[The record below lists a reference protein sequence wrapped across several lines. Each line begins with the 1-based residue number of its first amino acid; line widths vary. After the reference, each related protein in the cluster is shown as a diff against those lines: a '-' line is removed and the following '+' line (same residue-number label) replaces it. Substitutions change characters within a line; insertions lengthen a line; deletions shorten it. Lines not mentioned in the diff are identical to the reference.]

1 MFHYYVACTL
11 IYGEKMGNDKKKM
24 LALLNY

>member
-1 MFHYYVACTL
+1 MFQYYVAGTL
-11 IYGEKMGNDKKKM
+11 IYGEKMGDDKKKM